1 VNREAI
7 IAALEL
13 EAGSCCL
20 DDEADREH
28 IADRVLAVL
37 RNQHDALVLREFWR
51 DCTNDGQRLIAFSE
65 RRGNEQSRILEAA
78 YRLAGGRS

>member
-1 VNREAI
+1 MSREAI

-13 EAGSCCL
+13 EADSCCL

-37 RNQHDALVLREFWR
+37 RNQLDALVVREFFANSP
-51 DCTNDGQRLIAFSE
+51 TDGTRLIAFTASHG
-65 RRGNEQSRILEAA
+65 RVQSIVLEAA
-78 YRLAGGRS
+78 YRLAGGKP